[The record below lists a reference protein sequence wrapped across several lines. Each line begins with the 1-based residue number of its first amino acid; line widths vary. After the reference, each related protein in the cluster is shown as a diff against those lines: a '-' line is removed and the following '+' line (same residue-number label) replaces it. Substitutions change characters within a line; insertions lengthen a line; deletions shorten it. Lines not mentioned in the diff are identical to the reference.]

1 MENNSSNL
9 ANKGREI
16 CDNLISN
23 NSGDYLTS
31 KIVEEAEGIISKIS
45 SLDSDIQSV
54 QEAVNTKRNEIAL
67 RDQEEK
73 SEEK

>member
-1 MENNSSNL
+1 MENNSGNL